1 MKRTYIPPK
10 IWEVLVTP
18 ELLTTAGSGS
28 DYDHADSKENPFMY
42 DEYEDD
48 ISFNPPWEK
57 VKGVWEE

>member
-10 IWEVLVTP
+10 IREVLVTP
-18 ELLTTAGSGS
+18 ELLLTAGSGS
-28 DYDHADSKENPFMY
+28 GNDHADSKENPFMY

-48 ISFNPPWEK
+48 ISFNPPWKK